1 MALAKKR
8 KAPAK
13 VRPAKSFVIDVHTH
27 IHVPAVSELLDKVKP
42 SAKDRTFFG
51 TDNRATGGSG
61 PLLAGT
67 DPKRRLRHMDK
78 TGVDMQVVSVNG
90 SPPFY
95 WADAALGAKIS
106 RAANEGVAGY
116 VAAKPDRFVGLGM
129 VPLQSP
135 ARAIK
140 ELEYAMGPLGLKGVI
155 GLSNVRGADLGDPK
169 FWPFWAKA
177 EELGAAVLIHPLGF
191 THPDRMK
198 KFRIYNTVG
207 QPLEE
212 TLAMLSLIHE
222 GVMDK
227 FPKVKIVVG
236 HGGGYLPYYAG
247 RSDSTYHHHPGMRG
261 EAKRPPSE
269 YLKQFYF
276 DSCVFDRSMTEFL
289 VGKAGAGHVM
299 LGTDYPFRIWDGIG
313 TVRGS
318 RVLSKESKDKILWKN
333 AAQLM
338 NIRV

>member
-155 GLSNVRGADLGDPK
+155 GLSNVRGAVLGKGGRARRCGSYSSAGVHPSGPHEEVPNLQYR
-169 FWPFWAKA
+169 WPT
-177 EELGAAVLIHPLGF
+177 LGRNSGDAVAHP
-191 THPDRMK
+191 
-198 KFRIYNTVG
+198 
-207 QPLEE
+207 
-212 TLAMLSLIHE
+212 
-222 GVMDK
+222 
-227 FPKVKIVVG
+227 
-236 HGGGYLPYYAG
+236 
-247 RSDSTYHHHPGMRG
+247 
-261 EAKRPPSE
+261 
-269 YLKQFYF
+269 
-276 DSCVFDRSMTEFL
+276 
-289 VGKAGAGHVM
+289 
-299 LGTDYPFRIWDGIG
+299 
-313 TVRGS
+313 
-318 RVLSKESKDKILWKN
+318 
-333 AAQLM
+333 
-338 NIRV
+338 